1 MKPINIIR
9 KQKTFYKE
17 VIEVI
22 SGLPI
27 AQNMGKWEKS
37 EYVASHT

>member
-1 MKPINIIR
+1 MKPMNIIR

-17 VIEVI
+17 VIKVI
-22 SGLPI
+22 SVLLI